1 MIIPH
6 PADTNE
12 DFRMTISEAIGYLA
26 GWQQGSNPIAYAI
39 RAAYLWQNGENYI
52 YLPEE
57 EPPVCWELVDE

>member
-1 MIIPH
+1 
-6 PADTNE
+6 
-12 DFRMTISEAIGYLA
+12 MTISEAIGYLA